1 MTPKLKSLLI
11 ALGIAALPLLAQ
23 ARPDADGTPDHCG
36 EPPKHGPGMPD
47 GAMLEHGAPLPP
59 YLHSLELSET
69 QSDGIFDILHAQA
82 PQVRSKINAMR
93 KAHEALSDLALSGR
107 YDEAKAR
114 ELANAIA
121 DDTAVL
127 SLLHAQADARIY
139 ALLTPEQRKQV
150 DEVKAKHGFRP
161 ADFGRAP
168 EQVRARAM

>member
-1 MTPKLKSLLI
+1 MKLKLKPLLI

-23 ARPDADGTPDHCG
+23 ARPDADGTPDRCD
-36 EPPKHGPGMPD
+36 EPHKHGPAMPD

-59 YLHSLELSET
+59 YLHGLDLSEA

-93 KAHEALSDLALSGR
+93 KAHEALYDLALSGR
-107 YDEAKAR
+107 YDEAKAK

-150 DEVKAKHGFRP
+150 DEAKAKHGFRP
-161 ADFGRAP
+161 ANFRHVP
-168 EQVRARAM
+168 EQARARAM